1 MIYCKDFILENE
13 FTAVLEYLQDIKE
26 HIQVNEVIKI
36 TNELIESY
44 EGKDFNVLAEKGKK
58 QIQKEWD
65 KEKEKRQKDVEKE
78 ERLR

>member
-1 MIYCKDFILENE
+1 LIYCKDFILENE